1 MKEKKGFKFKKIPA
15 AKVFKRYSAYVY
27 MTAAV
32 VTVAVMAISIY
43 SINQADDISLPEISV
58 PSIQLPDISDTPVGN
73 NPTDIP
79 ADIIPAPEYRMPVSG
94 NIVTAHS
101 VTELVFSPTMQDYRT
116 HTGVDIAAEKG
127 TAVVSYTDGMV
138 SAIYNDAFYGTVVEI
153 AHENKVSTVYAN
165 LDATLSEGIEVGA
178 SVKAGQQIGT
188 VGETAIIES
197 ATVPHL
203 HFEVKIS
210 DNQVDPQIYLD
221 KVNK

>member
-43 SINQADDISLPEISV
+43 SINQTGDISLPEISV
-58 PSIQLPDISDTPVGN
+58 PSIQLPDTSDTPVVN

-79 ADIIPAPEYRMPVSG
+79 ADITPVPEYYKPVSG
-94 NIVTAHS
+94 DIVTAHS

-116 HTGVDIAAEKG
+116 HTGVDISAEKG
-127 TAVVSYTDGMV
+127 TSVVSYTDGTV
-138 SAIYNDAFYGTVVEI
+138 SAVYSDPFYGTVVELTH
-153 AHENKVSTVYAN
+153 ANGVVTVYAN
-165 LDATLSEGIEVGA
+165 LEELLPEGISEG
-178 SVKAGQQIGT
+178 STVKAGQEIGT
-188 VGETAIIES
+188 VGNTAIIES

-203 HFEVKIS
+203 HFEVKVGER
-210 DNQVDPQIYLD
+210 NVDPQIYLD